1 MGILGIRRPRSSKNK
16 KEIKEKIV
24 SFIAVLAAVIEV
36 GNEACELV
44 FNILDIKTPIEIE
57 TSLGKKKTNDIVKIQ
72 FKDREENEYVKF
84 MYLVENYKK
93 NESHYDV
100 YRGITEYNLTY
111 EFSNTNNCGIV
122 YDEGVFSNGSREVFS
137 DGAVGSVSVFD
148 DYNKTLDEVKEV
160 EQNGYKEH
168 KVEEHQE
175 YNYSNATKDYL
186 NSFNYYMNILGDNI
200 SEEDYS
206 NSIDYLEQNGFFDS
220 LGNSAD
226 ILNSVYGEY
235 GSYFGFVEEETESHS
250 R

>member
-1 MGILGIRRPRSSKNK
+1 MGK
-16 KEIKEKIV
+16 KKEKININLKKKSLGV
-24 SFIAVLAAVIEV
+24 SLAGTGVVLEVLSSGVDVIDLFIPKEKSI
-36 GNEACELV
+36 
-44 FNILDIKTPIEIE
+44 IIE

-84 MYLVENYKK
+84 MYLVENHKK

-111 EFSNTNNCGIV
+111 EFSNTNNRGIV

-186 NSFNYYMNILGDNI
+186 DSFNYYMNILGGNI

>member
-1 MGILGIRRPRSSKNK
+1 MGKK
-16 KEIKEKIV
+16 KENININLKKKSLGVSLVGTSVALEVLSSGVDVIDLFIPKEKSI
-24 SFIAVLAAVIEV
+24 I
-36 GNEACELV
+36 
-44 FNILDIKTPIEIE
+44 IE

-111 EFSNTNNCGIV
+111 EFSNTNNRGIV

-137 DGAVGSVSVFD
+137 DGAVSSVSVFD

-186 NSFNYYMNILGDNI
+186 
-200 SEEDYS
+200 
-206 NSIDYLEQNGFFDS
+206 EQNGFFDS

-235 GSYFGFVEEETESHS
+235 GSYFGFVEEETKSHS